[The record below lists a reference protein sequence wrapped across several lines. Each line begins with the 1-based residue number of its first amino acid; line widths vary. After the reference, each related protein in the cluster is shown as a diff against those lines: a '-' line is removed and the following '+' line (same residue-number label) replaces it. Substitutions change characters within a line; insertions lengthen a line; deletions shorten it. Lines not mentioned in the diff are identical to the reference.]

1 MVSVYHVVEEKNT
14 RAKLRMYKEYNC
26 FLCFYLLVAV
36 FLLNGAAVFHDK
48 FFSLVSVGHVVENTR
63 LVDVDGGATAE
74 CDQAVS
80 FVVVHGRVLS

>member
-1 MVSVYHVVEEKNT
+1 MQRIY
-14 RAKLRMYKEYNC
+14 LLGNC
-26 FLCFYLLVAV
+26 FLCFYLILVAV